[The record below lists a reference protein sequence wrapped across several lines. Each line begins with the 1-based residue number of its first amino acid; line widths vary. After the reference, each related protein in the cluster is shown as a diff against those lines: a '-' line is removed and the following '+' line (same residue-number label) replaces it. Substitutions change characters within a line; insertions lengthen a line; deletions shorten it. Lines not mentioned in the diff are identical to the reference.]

1 VNSPQ
6 FLAAQDKLR
15 QAAAIAAM
23 PGYAVNPR
31 LQAAAAYLK
40 EQAAALAQA
49 DSVVQ
54 GPGGVQIH
62 TLTGKQDDPAKPN
75 ANYVWS
81 PEQRAYIDT
90 TGTHPPVTPPSP
102 RFSPPTV
109 DPSTGKPAIAVEGG
123 QGGTK
128 YLPIPDRPATA
139 TFDLQKEQ
147 HKRDTDELPKY
158 NEQNQQAA
166 ANQIRIQQMRDL
178 IDQISTG
185 AGGAERANWA
195 NIAETMGWTDLSKR
209 LVGMGGAAAAQEFA
223 KYGLATAGAQERGDL
238 GARGSLGAI
247 TLYKSANPGLE
258 LQPDANRKML
268 TAQLIAAQANRDYT
282 QGAMDYVNRN
292 GDAFVIHGANYT
304 PLSHFD
310 AEWAAQRSPQ
320 IYAAA
325 MSAIN
330 GDPWQK
336 WTKALNMKDAS
347 DVQRVI
353 DIVRRADPTST
364 VMWNNGEPHAVG
376 TGQ

>member
-1 VNSPQ
+1 
-6 FLAAQDKLR
+6 
-15 QAAAIAAM
+15 
-23 PGYAVNPR
+23 
-31 LQAAAAYLK
+31 
-40 EQAAALAQA
+40 
-49 DSVVQ
+49 
-54 GPGGVQIH
+54 
-62 TLTGKQDDPAKPN
+62 
-75 ANYVWS
+75 
-81 PEQRAYIDT
+81 
-90 TGTHPPVTPPSP
+90 
-102 RFSPPTV
+102 
-109 DPSTGKPAIAVEGG
+109 
-123 QGGTK
+123 
-128 YLPIPDRPATA
+128 
-139 TFDLQKEQ
+139 
-147 HKRDTDELPKY
+147 
-158 NEQNQQAA
+158 
-166 ANQIRIQQMRDL
+166 
-178 IDQISTG
+178 
-185 AGGAERANWA
+185 
-195 NIAETMGWTDLSKR
+195 MGWTDLSKR

-258 LQPDANRKML
+258 LQPDADWKML